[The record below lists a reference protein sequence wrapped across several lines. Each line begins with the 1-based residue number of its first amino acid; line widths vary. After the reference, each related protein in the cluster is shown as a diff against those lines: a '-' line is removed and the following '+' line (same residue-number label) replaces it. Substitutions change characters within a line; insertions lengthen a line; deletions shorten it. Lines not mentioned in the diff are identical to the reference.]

1 MLYILEILFAIAPS
15 YVLRFKLLGLPTNA
29 LEIAVGLFWIA
40 FAYWIYS
47 KNEVSKFRAFLKE
60 QPKPLVWLMAAF
72 FVAGLVS
79 VAISPAKMRAAGL
92 FLVFFVEPMPTYFM
106 AAYILREREAKLHF
120 AKVMVWVAMLLS
132 VYGIMQYF
140 TRIGLP
146 VEWWG
151 NANEPRRALSVF
163 EYPNA
168 LGLYLGSILA
178 FLLPIIFTLKS
189 KKYYLFYVLGVI
201 GLLLSLS
208 RGGWLA
214 LVAACVVY
222 AVIAAEK
229 NVRLYILGCVLT
241 VLVVVAAVPNLRYRV
256 ILPFVGEKSTVSRYS
271 LWDTADKMISSSP
284 VLGKG
289 LFGFKT
295 DFDSYNTDPNLAS
308 LDFPHNI
315 FLNFWVETGLLGLL
329 SFVGIS
335 TYLAWDAIKNRREV
349 WKIGLLLFL
358 VAIYVHG
365 MVDVPYLK
373 NDLALLFWIT
383 CAAAF

>member
-1 MLYILEILFAIAPS
+1 M
-15 YVLRFKLLGLPTNA
+15 
-29 LEIAVGLFWIA
+29 
-40 FAYWIYS
+40 
-47 KNEVSKFRAFLKE
+47 
-60 QPKPLVWLMAAF
+60 
-72 FVAGLVS
+72 
-79 VAISPAKMRAAGL
+79 
-92 FLVFFVEPMPTYFM
+92 
-106 AAYILREREAKLHF
+106 
-120 AKVMVWVAMLLS
+120 
-132 VYGIMQYF
+132 
-140 TRIGLP
+140 
-146 VEWWG
+146 
-151 NANEPRRALSVF
+151 
-163 EYPNA
+163 
-168 LGLYLGSILA
+168 
-178 FLLPIIFTLKS
+178 
-189 KKYYLFYVLGVI
+189 
-201 GLLLSLS
+201 
-208 RGGWLA
+208 
-214 LVAACVVY
+214 
-222 AVIAAEK
+222 
-229 NVRLYILGCVLT
+229 
-241 VLVVVAAVPNLRYRV
+241 LVVVAAVPNLRYRV